1 MSHNGL
7 CKFFLKR
14 SIGEEEVEVELEF
27 LRYHDCYEELAAKIV
42 IYFTS

>member
-14 SIGEEEVEVELEF
+14 SIGEEEVEVEF
-27 LRYHDCYEELAAKIV
+27 LRYHDCYEDLAAKIV
-42 IYFTS
+42 I